1 MVRQRARAHCDSPH
15 TFHCTDHSY
24 SRSFIRLIFKYER
37 STATP
42 DRPQGS
48 RRMCVYCLI
57 VDRYLYQ
64 QFKYFFFGKVFYDS
78 RISAASWHFSE
89 NIGGEDWPGQQPGT
103 GMDHCVRGR
112 GLLLLVL
119 LHLADNSPELSEPSP
134 SQHQH
139 RVPTELRITGYSVC
153 WELNQYSLY
162 LWYYTKVTEN
172 RKHHRRQTQFFD
184 LWPTLIWL
192 SHKVKKNTSSK
203 TSRC

>member
-1 MVRQRARAHCDSPH
+1 
-15 TFHCTDHSY
+15 
-24 SRSFIRLIFKYER
+24 
-37 STATP
+37 
-42 DRPQGS
+42 
-48 RRMCVYCLI
+48 MCVYCLI

-64 QFKYFFFGKVFYDS
+64 QFKYFLFGKVFYDS

-162 LWYYTKVTEN
+162 ISISDNIQRLEKTEN
-172 RKHHRRQTQFFD
+172 IIGDQTQFFD
-184 LWPTLIWL
+184 LWSTPIWL
-192 SHKVKKNTSSK
+192 SHKHKVKKNTSS
-203 TSRC
+203 